1 MKKKLIIATG
11 NAGKAREFAALFPA
25 YEVLSM
31 KEAGFTGAIEETG
44 DTFYENALIKARAV
58 SEALGTDALADDSG
72 LSVAALGGAPGVYSA
87 RYAGEGLTDAQRTS
101 LLLEQLE
108 DVPMENRGAHFT
120 SAGALPLPGGHGFV
134 VSGECSGMVAPSPSG
149 EGGFGYDPVFFYAPE
164 GCTFADMQDEV
175 KNRVSHRAVAMRL
188 LVEQLER
195 SANNADQ

>member
-72 LSVAALGGAPGVYSA
+72 MSVAALGGAPGVYSA
-87 RYAGEGLTDAQRTS
+87 RYAGEGCTDSDNNRK
-101 LLLEQLE
+101 LLAALEAVS
-108 DVPMENRGAHFT
+108 DRRAKFVC
-120 SAGALPLPGGHGFV
+120 ALVLCRADGEV
-134 VSGECSGMVAPSPSG
+134 VSAEGETEGEVLRAPRG
-149 EGGFGYDPVFFYAPE
+149 TAGFGYDPLFYSYDLKKSFGEATE
-164 GCTFADMQDEV
+164 EE
-175 KNRVSHRAVAMRL
+175 KNAVSHRARAAEAL
-188 LVEQLER
+188 KKIL
-195 SANNADQ
+195 

>member
-1 MKKKLIIATG
+1 MNKWKIKELVMATG
-11 NAGKAREFAALFPA
+11 NKGKLKELSADCGVEGLF
-25 YEVLSM
+25 V
-31 KEAGFTGAIEETG
+31 EETG
-44 DTFYENALIKARAV
+44 ETFEQNAVLKALAYCKATGLPAV
-58 SEALGTDALADDSG
+58 ADDSG
-72 LSVAALGGAPGVYSA
+72 LCVDALSGAPGVYSA
-87 RYAGEGLTDAQRTS
+87 RFGGEGLTDAQRTS

-108 DVPMENRGAHFT
+108 DVPMEIRGAHFT
-120 SAGALPLPGGHGFV
+120 SSVALGLPDGDGFV
-134 VSGECSGMVAPSPSG
+134 VSGECYGMVALSPSG